1 MSLMEETGEH
11 DAAELNTMEEYISNG
26 VRLEFQSSPERE
38 TLKNTPAVANNSQFV
53 RERLAYYRSLG
64 TLRVLSPGEKPHL
77 VQPLHIIL
85 KDGRKPRLV
94 LDMSRNLNDH
104 LFDYRLRYE
113 TVEAAVKLSS
123 PGCWYGKHDLSACYL
138 SFPVHLA
145 YQQYLVFEFEGKHYQ
160 FTGLPFGLSSAPRIV
175 TSLLGVVATAIKAHG
190 VRLVRYLDDFLYVG
204 KSPAEVKRAMRIAA
218 NIFKAAGLVLNT
230 DKSAGPLQR
239 IEFLGIIIDSLSTT
253 LECSEERM
261 KEISTL
267 CSQYLPRPNARR
279 REVESLAGK
288 LSFAAT
294 VLPGARPF
302 TRRLFDAI
310 RNTKRGMHF
319 VHDWPSAKL
328 DLQWWQRHIR
338 TWNGKAKWRSSEPI
352 VLGSDAS
359 VSGFGFHIMSVPDV
373 IPPSFRPALR
383 EASLGLGS
391 GFAGT
396 WSPEHIHLTNKSDY
410 IQWAEFAGVV
420 FLASVYA
427 PFLNNCTVKF
437 LVDNG
442 ADVHIINRAR
452 TKDPGLAHL
461 SRCLAALATKHNFAY
476 WAEHI
481 PGKENVTNDLL
492 SRPKIHKGDPIAAA
506 ADFGI
511 HLSHVSFVRSAECPL
526 LTSRD
531 AGGRFAES
539 LLSLGWRAE
548 E

>member
-1 MSLMEETGEH
+1 MRETGKH
-11 DAAELNTMEEYISNG
+11 DAVELDTLDEYISNG
-26 VRLEFQSSPERE
+26 VRLEFQSTPERRA
-38 TLKNTPAVANNSQFV
+38 LKNTPAVDANKPFV
-53 RERLAYYRSLG
+53 RERLAYYRGLG
-64 TLRVLSPGEKPHL
+64 ILRLLSQDEEPDL

-85 KDGRKPRLV
+85 KEGRKPRLV

-113 TVEAAVKLSS
+113 SVEAAVKLSS

-138 SFPVHLA
+138 SFPTHAA
-145 YQQYLVFEFEGKHYQ
+145 YQQYLVFEFEKRHYQ

-175 TSLLGVVATAIKAHG
+175 TSLLGVVASAIQAHG

-204 KSPAEVKRAMRIAA
+204 DSPSSVKRAMRIAA
-218 NIFKAAGLVLNT
+218 GIFKAAGLVLNT

-261 KEISTL
+261 QEISTL
-267 CSQYLPRPNARR
+267 CSLYLSRASARR

-310 RNTKRGMHF
+310 RNTKRGMHH

-338 TWNGKAKWRSSEPI
+338 KWNGKAKWRSSEPI

-359 VSGFGFHIMSVPDV
+359 VSGFGFHLMSVPDKV
-373 IPPSFRPALR
+373 PLSFQPALR
-383 EASLGLGS
+383 QASLGLGS

-410 IQWAEFAGVV
+410 IQWSEFSAVV
-420 FLASVYA
+420 YLASVYG
-427 PFLNNCTVKF
+427 PFLRNCTVKF
-437 LVDNG
+437 LVDNE
-442 ADVHIINRAR
+442 ADVHILNRAR
-452 TKDPGLAHL
+452 TKDPALAHL
-461 SRCLAALATKHNFAY
+461 SRCVAALATKYNFAY

-481 PGKENVTNDLL
+481 PGKENVLNDLL
-492 SRPKIHKGDPIAAA
+492 SRPKLHKGDPIAAA
-506 ADFGI
+506 AALGI
-511 HLSHVSFVRSAECPL
+511 HLSHVSFVCSAECPL
-526 LTSRD
+526 LTAKDKDGS
-531 AGGRFAES
+531 FS
-539 LLSLGWRAE
+539 LSLRSLNGPPVA
-548 E
+548 